1 MSKNYPISLANGSQ
15 IIAIAGGAEG
25 TNFITLAFD
34 VPPTSGTVKVESRA
48 VGDDTWSVISGF
60 NNVPATADK
69 TIRLYG
75 SVSQLRVT
83 FAGLVGGSGASVWFA
98 TAAGE
103 GFPPMVFEG
112 HRALNVQGYVESNV
126 KLGIQFY
133 VQVALPSIAAAQ
145 TYKMLL
151 RTGSMPVLIK
161 ERDFSARG
169 EAVQIQIFKA
179 PTVTA
184 TGTAVPVQNFNDVNP
199 VASQSLFY
207 KGVTTS
213 SDGTAW
219 GDAQRLFGASATGQR
234 ASANL
239 APGGD
244 RVLATNR
251 DYLIVV
257 TNTGTGSVDAD
268 YFLTWAEVTPDLPL
282 P

>member
-1 MSKNYPISLANGSQ
+1 MSTNYPINLANGSQ
-15 IIAIAGGAEG
+15 IVSIIGGAEG

-34 VPPTSGTVKVESRA
+34 APPSAGTVTIESRA
-48 VGDDTWSVISGF
+48 VGDDTWGTISGF
-60 NNVPATADK
+60 NNVAATSDK
-69 TIRLYG
+69 TIRVYG
-75 SVSQLRVT
+75 SVSQLRIT
-83 FAGLVGGSGASVWFA
+83 FAGLSGGSGASLWFA
-98 TAAGE
+98 TTAGE
-103 GFPPMVFEG
+103 GFPPKAFEG
-112 HRALNVQGYVESNV
+112 YRALNVQNYVESNV

-151 RTGSMPVLIK
+151 RTGSIPVLIK

-179 PTVTA
+179 PAVAA
-184 TGTAVPVQNFNDVNP
+184 TGTAVPAQNFNDVNP
-199 VASQSLFY
+199 VASQSQFF

-213 SDGTAW
+213 ADGTAW
-219 GDAQRLFGASATGQR
+219 GDPQRLFGASATGQR

-244 RVLATNR
+244 RILATNK

-257 TNTGTGSVDAD
+257 TNTGSGSVDAD